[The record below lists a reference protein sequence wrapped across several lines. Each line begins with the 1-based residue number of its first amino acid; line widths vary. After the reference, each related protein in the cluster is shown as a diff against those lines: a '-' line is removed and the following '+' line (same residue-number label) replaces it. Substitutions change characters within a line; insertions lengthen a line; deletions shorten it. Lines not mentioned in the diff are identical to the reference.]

1 MTTTPTTTL
10 PPPSV
15 VLQNS
20 YAISAYYVLG
30 EYFTT
35 SRTGTIDVTVDYTY
49 ATNQIVVWIARGNC
63 TADLFVADQCDY
75 AASSFAGSKPR
86 KVSVTGAAA
95 GTFTLLIGNAG
106 PGDDSVSY
114 QVILTP
120 TASAGG
126 SGATIRALP
135 GSYLARLPHP

>member
-1 MTTTPTTTL
+1 VRLRGILVRGVET
-10 PPPSV
+10 
-15 VLQNS
+15 QE
-20 YAISAYYVLG
+20 G
-30 EYFTT
+30 ECHGGGG
-35 SRTGTIDVTVDYTY
+35 R
-49 ATNQIVVWIARGNC
+49 
-63 TADLFVADQCDY
+63 
-75 AASSFAGSKPR
+75 
-86 KVSVTGAAA
+86 
-95 GTFTLLIGNAG
+95 TFTLLIGNAG